1 MQEELSKRVREYV
14 YEIEKDFQEIQGGS
28 FVDLRTGEII
38 TRSEHDK
45 IIQLKLENFKCK
57 MLSETNQTIF
67 NEFGIENTQ
76 SLTNKKTSKKK
87 QVKTRDR
94 HDNGEFNIVYRNK
107 VEEILKMK
115 LSSNEKLVYYILRDF
130 VQYPTNFVV
139 IADTLPTTKQ
149 LEKLV
154 GLSEKSIIGALKSL
168 EDKKIIKRK
177 QVGHK
182 KAIVVNPDYYASGKD
197 LEVDTLAMFGL
208 IEVREDIIDTYLE
221 ELKIN

>member
-38 TRSEHDK
+38 TKSEHDK

-76 SLTNKKTSKKK
+76 ALTNKKTSKKK

-182 KAIVVNPDYYASGKD
+182 KAIDVNPDYYASGKD

>member
-38 TRSEHDK
+38 TKSEHDK

-76 SLTNKKTSKKK
+76 ALTNKKTSKKK